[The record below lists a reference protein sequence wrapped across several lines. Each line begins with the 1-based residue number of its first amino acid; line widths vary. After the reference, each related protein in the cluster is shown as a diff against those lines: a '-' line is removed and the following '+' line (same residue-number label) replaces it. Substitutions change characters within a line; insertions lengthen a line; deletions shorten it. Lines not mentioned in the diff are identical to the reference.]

1 MTAFQAIAK
10 VGAAARDALRRTAL
24 AVFRPIAVFVKDAGQ
39 GLLEVCHNSLA
50 LLGLGVVAASL
61 FLAGRPE
68 LRETLELRA
77 LGWLQ
82 VRQDLRTEA
91 DPNVTVALAE
101 PGAIERVTAADPSSL
116 TRQQAAIAQWLSRRY
131 RVAPEPVSRLVQ
143 EAWEAGRRAKLDP
156 TLILAVIAIES
167 RFNPFAQSPVGAQ
180 GLMQVMTRVHDEKY
194 ENFGGS
200 LAALDPLANLR
211 VGVQILKEAID
222 RTGSIEGGLKH
233 YVGAANLPTDGGYAL
248 KVLSEQSHLLRIS
261 GGRQLTLLAPQA
273 EALPLP
279 SIPADDSPGTR
290 PEPAEGPVGVEGTP
304 SPLGRDLAV
313 PDTRSLSLWRPAPAA
328 SAAELRQ
335 LASSR

>member
-1 MTAFQAIAK
+1 MTAFQATPKAD
-10 VGAAARDALRRTAL
+10 AAPGHALRRSGQ
-24 AVFRPIAVFVKDAGQ
+24 AVIRPIALFMKDAGQ

-68 LRETLELRA
+68 LRASLELRA

-101 PGAIERVTAADPSSL
+101 PGAAERVTAADPGSL

-143 EAWEAGRRAKLDP
+143 EAWEVGRRANLDP

-194 ENFGGS
+194 ENFGGA

-211 VGVQILKEAID
+211 VGVQVLKEAID
-222 RTGSIEGGLKH
+222 RTGSVEGGLKH
-233 YVGAANLPTDGGYAL
+233 YVGAANLETDGGYAT
-248 KVLSEQSHLLRIS
+248 KVLSEQSMLQRVA
-261 GGRQLTLLAPQA
+261 GGRQVTLLSPH
-273 EALPLP
+273 ALP
-279 SIPADDSPGTR
+279 ARRT
-290 PEPAEGPVGVEGTP
+290 
-304 SPLGRDLAV
+304 
-313 PDTRSLSLWRPAPAA
+313 APTGAAA
-328 SAAELRQ
+328 SAGGGRTTGSPPQDGLPPSPDPGEAGSRSITLLMPLQSPPLAVLQQ